1 MQPFLLGA
9 VISCKIKLVME
20 NLLEKLTKE
29 DLIKVI
35 GNISDTIQSTYE
47 WKGHEMLEADAEIIT
62 KIGNACKEYCIKND
76 WTLPIV

>member
-1 MQPFLLGA
+1 
-9 VISCKIKLVME
+9 ME

-35 GNISDTIQSTYE
+35 GKITDTVQSIYD
-47 WKGHEMLEADAEIIT
+47 WKDNGMLKNDAEIVV
-62 KIGNACKEYCIKND
+62 KIGDACKKYCDKNG